1 MRPAALI
8 TCSLLAIVV
17 SGCAEQP
24 ETNDTNLADTSVTS
38 APATE
43 SSASAVTLKVAQSS
57 EHGTY
62 LADANGRAL
71 YLLEADAQG
80 ASKCT
85 DACAQAWP
93 PLIANQGNPTAA
105 DASVQANL
113 ISTIQRPDGTRQVT
127 YGGHPLYYYAQDQG
141 PGETKGQDLTDQWG
155 EWYLVTPAG
164 KPLEHGSH

>member
-1 MRPAALI
+1 MRSAALI
-8 TCSLLAIVV
+8 SCNLLAIMVL
-17 SGCAEQP
+17 GCAEQP
-24 ETNDTNLADTSVTS
+24 ETNETNLADTSVTT
-38 APATE
+38 APAAG
-43 SSASAVTLKVAQSS
+43 SGASTVSLKVAQSS

-80 ASKCT
+80 PSRCT

-93 PLIANQGNPTAA
+93 PLIGNQGAPPAA
-105 DASVQANL
+105 DPSVQANL
-113 ISTIQRPDGTRQVT
+113 ISTIQRPDGTLQVT
-127 YGGHPLYYYAQDQG
+127 YGGHPLYYYAQDRG

-155 EWYLVTPAG
+155 EWYLVTAAG